1 MRLTATLLLL
11 AALLLA
17 PAARVRAYT
26 LQYTGATAITQV
38 RWPTTTINVALSTS
52 LSNPPPYVRATGEQ
66 VVAAARRALASWSAV
81 SNVQFNVTTRPEQDA
96 AADGVSLITVADT
109 PANHALFRGGLQPG
123 RARVTFDSGGNIAEA
138 DLAVNPL
145 VTRADPFAGEV
156 RSFFSTDGTPD
167 SYDLE
172 STFVH
177 EIGHMLG
184 LEHSGVAGATMQ
196 PRQGANGTYN
206 LANFSARTLSSDDIA
221 GVRAVYGPHLGL
233 GSISGRVSYNG
244 MAPTA
249 SPAFGAHVVAEEVT
263 TGRVAAS
270 NVASAAGYYRI
281 DGLAPGQYRV
291 VVEQLDEPVVAAQLG
306 VGAGGYPA
314 SAIATQPA
322 FVTTEAGNVTVA
334 SEATTT
340 LNVSVAGAAAA
351 VNPKF
356 VGTGESFQLSTVA
369 VPLEPGKT
377 RSVLV
382 GGNNLTLSPDGMVT
396 GVSVNSP
403 YISVSNVQQVD
414 GFGIT
419 VISFDVTAGALV
431 PPGEYSLRL
440 TTSAGQVAYVAGVLT
455 VEPSSAKAEQTP
467 PEAPNLTVA
476 RLRRDSAPP
485 RPRRGLA

>member
-1 MRLTATLLLL
+1 MRPTVTLLLL

-17 PAARVRAYT
+17 PPARAYT
-26 LQYTGATAITQV
+26 LQYTGAAAITQV
-38 RWPTTTINVALSTS
+38 RWPTTTIAVALSTS

-81 SNVQFNVTTRPEQDA
+81 SNIQFNITTRPEQDA
-96 AADGVSLITVADT
+96 TADGISLITIADT
-109 PANHALFRGGLQPG
+109 PANHSLFRTGLQPG
-123 RARVTFDSGGNIAEA
+123 RARVTFDSAGNITEA
-138 DLAVNPL
+138 DLAVNAL
-145 VTRADPFAGEV
+145 VTRADPSAGEV

-172 STFVH
+172 STFAH

-206 LANFSARTLSSDDIA
+206 VSNFSARTLSSDDVA
-221 GVRAVYGPHLGL
+221 GVRAVYGPHAGL

-244 MAPTA
+244 TA
-249 SPAFGAHVVAEEVT
+249 ATAAPAFGAHVIAEEVT

-270 NVASAAGYYRI
+270 NVANAAGYYRI

-306 VGAGGYPA
+306 VGGGGYPA
-314 SAIATQPA
+314 NAIATQPA
-322 FVTTEAGNVTVA
+322 FLTTEAGVVTVSA
-334 SEATTT
+334 ETTT
-340 LNVSVAGAAAA
+340 TFPVAVPGAAAA

-356 VGTGESFQLSTVA
+356 VGTGASFQLSTVA
-369 VPLEPGKT
+369 VPVEAGKT
-377 RSVLV
+377 VSVLV
-382 GGNNLTLSPDGMVT
+382 GGNNLTLSPDGMLT
-396 GVSVNSP
+396 GVTVNSP

-419 VISFDVTAGALV
+419 VISFDVTAGALT
-431 PPGEYSLRL
+431 PPGDYSLRL

-455 VEPSSAKAEQTP
+455 VEPPSAKAEQTLSDSP
-467 PEAPNLTVA
+467 QLTVA
-476 RLRRDSAPP
+476 RLRRGPA
-485 RPRRGLA
+485 PRRPQHGLA

>member
-17 PAARVRAYT
+17 PAVPARAYT
-26 LQYTGATAITQV
+26 LQYANATAITQV
-38 RWPTTTINVALSTS
+38 RWPTTNVAVALSTS
-52 LSNPPPYVRATGEQ
+52 LSNPPAYVRATGEQ

-81 SNVQFNVTTRPEQDA
+81 SNIQFNVTTRPEQDA
-96 AADGVSLITVADT
+96 AADGISLITIADT
-109 PANHALFRGGLQPG
+109 PVNHSLFRTGLQPG
-123 RARVTFDSGGNIAEA
+123 RARVTFDSAGNITEA

-156 RSFFSTDGTPD
+156 RSFFSTDGTTD

-206 LANFSARTLSSDDIA
+206 LSNFSARTLSSDDVA
-221 GVRAVYGPHLGL
+221 GVRAVYGPHAGL

-244 MAPTA
+244 TA
-249 SPAFGAHVVAEEVT
+249 ATAAPAFGAHVIAEEVT

-270 NVASAAGYYRI
+270 NVANAAGYYRI

-291 VVEQLDEPVVAAQLG
+291 VVEQLDEPVIAAQLG
-306 VGAGGYPA
+306 SGAGGYPA
-314 SAIATQPA
+314 LAIGTQPA
-322 FVTTEAGNVTVA
+322 FLTTEAGVVTVA
-334 SEATTT
+334 SETTAS
-340 LNVSVAGAAAA
+340 LSVSVAGAAAA

-356 VGTGESFQLSTVA
+356 VGTGESYQLSTVA
-369 VPLEPGKT
+369 VPVEPGKT
-377 RSVLV
+377 MSVLV

-396 GVSVNSP
+396 GVAVNSP

-414 GFGIT
+414 GFGLT
-419 VISFDVTAGALV
+419 VISFDVTAGAHT
-431 PPGEYSLRL
+431 PPGEYSIRL
-440 TTSAGQVAYVAGVLT
+440 TTSAGQVAYVSGVLT
-455 VEPSSAKAEQTP
+455 VEPPSATAEQTP
-467 PEAPNLTVA
+467 SDAPQLTVA
-476 RLRRDSAPP
+476 RLRRGPAPRQP
-485 RPRRGLA
+485 QSGRA

>member
-11 AALLLA
+11 VAMLLA
-17 PAARVRAYT
+17 PAPVRAYT
-26 LQYTGATAITQV
+26 LQYASAAAITQV
-38 RWPTTTINVALSTS
+38 RWPTATVAVGLSTS
-52 LSNPPPYVRATGEQ
+52 LNNPPAYVRATGEQ

-81 SNVQFNVTTRPEQDA
+81 SNIQFNVTTRPEQDA
-96 AADGVSLITVADT
+96 AADGISLITIADT
-109 PANHALFRGGLQPG
+109 PANHSLFRTGLQPG
-123 RARVTFDSGGNIAEA
+123 RARVTFDSAGNITEA

-145 VTRADPFAGEV
+145 VTRADAFAGEV

-172 STFVH
+172 STFAH

-206 LANFSARTLSSDDIA
+206 FSNFSARTLSSDDVA
-221 GVRAVYGPHLGL
+221 GVRAVYGPHAGF
-233 GSISGRVSYNG
+233 GSIAGRVSYNG
-244 MAPTA
+244 A
-249 SPAFGAHVVAEEVT
+249 SLAAAPAFGAHVIAEEVT

-270 NVASAAGYYRI
+270 NVANAAGYYRI

-306 VGAGGYPA
+306 AGAGGYPA
-314 SAIATQPA
+314 LAIATQPP
-322 FVTTEAGNVTVA
+322 FLTTEAGVVTVA
-334 SEATTT
+334 SDATTT
-340 LNVSVAGAAAA
+340 LAVAVAGAAAA

-369 VPLEPGKT
+369 VPVEPGKT
-377 RSVLV
+377 ASVLV

-396 GVSVNSP
+396 GVSINSP
-403 YISVSNVQQVD
+403 YVTVSNVQQVD
-414 GFGIT
+414 GFGLT
-419 VISFDVTAGALV
+419 VISFDVTAGALT

-440 TTSAGQVAYVAGVLT
+440 TTSAGQVVYVTGALT
-455 VEPSSAKAEQTP
+455 VEPPSAKAEQTP
-467 PEAPNLTVA
+467 SDAPQFTVA
-476 RLRRDSAPP
+476 RLRRDATP
-485 RPRRGLA
+485 RQPRRRLA